1 MPELLSRLDRHPRG
15 LGRTPR
21 HLKFGLII
29 GAAVAVFGLAAIDI
43 SAASAVQARQTPL
56 SGSVADRIALQEINA
71 IRHRFGLAP
80 GRTTSAYQSL
90 VTSAARSEHDPF
102 PPFRPGT
109 VEWFGVW
116 GVVPASNGP
125 LAQDVRAVI
134 DGWVYHDGWNG
145 SRTLNLDCTSPT
157 APGCNSHRRA
167 ILSAPP
173 QADTNLYV
181 DVAVVRTNLRGFIG
195 VSIAATLVWRT
206 SNSIRL

>member
-1 MPELLSRLDRHPRG
+1 MPEPRSRLNRRPRG
-15 LGRTPR
+15 LGKTP
-21 HLKFGLII
+21 HELKFGLVIS
-29 GAAVAVFGLAAIDI
+29 AVAMFGLAAIEA
-43 SAASAVQARQTPL
+43 SAAPAVQTRQIPL
-56 SGSVADRIALQEINA
+56 NVSVADRIALQEINV
-71 IRHRFGLAP
+71 IRHRFGLA
-80 GRTTSAYQSL
+80 SARASRVYQSL
-90 VTSAARSEHDPF
+90 VSSAARSEHDPS

-116 GVVPASNGP
+116 GVVPASNGL

-181 DVAVVRTNLRGFIG
+181 DVAVVRTNLRGFVG

-206 SNSIRL
+206 WNSTRL